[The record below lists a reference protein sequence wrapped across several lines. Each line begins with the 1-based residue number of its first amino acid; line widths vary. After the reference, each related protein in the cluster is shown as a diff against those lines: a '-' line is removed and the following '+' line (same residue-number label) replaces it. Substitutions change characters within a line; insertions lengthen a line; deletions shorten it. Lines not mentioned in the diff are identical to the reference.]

1 MHIDEQTV
9 IFAMLLLNENYEQ
22 IWKKKVGKQR
32 DTQLAYYT
40 GMKTMMEIML
50 SNVYKLEIH
59 IDVDSDG
66 KHSIREKIADLNEVK
81 SVS

>member
-59 IDVDSDG
+59 IDVDGDG
-66 KHSIREKIADLNEVK
+66 KHGIREKIADLNEVK